1 MMVSPISQSTMIL
14 YVKMKLRL
22 NSQDQKIILNKN
34 ESFRLDSGWDESIQ
48 SFEDEVLESIIN
60 PIENYETN
68 RYIHKPYISSAAS
81 PPSSTEAEEEGNE
94 LITTTVNTVEQTD
107 IWFYF
112 YFVKDGSYANGL
124 DYVASGI
131 PTD

>member
-1 MMVSPISQSTMIL
+1 MMVSPISQSMMIL

-81 PPSSTEAEEEGNE
+81 PPSS
-94 LITTTVNTVEQTD
+94 
-107 IWFYF
+107 
-112 YFVKDGSYANGL
+112 
-124 DYVASGI
+124 
-131 PTD
+131 